1 MFSGLCHVRN
11 RAPFLGGNFGLWG
24 GMFSSCECML
34 ISYRQKDDSLNAIM
48 SGCITGGILAIR
60 GGASVAFKQ
69 ALMGGFILG
78 LIEGVSQLFIAISM
92 RNQHMMQQ
100 QMMAEMRAREMQM
113 AAHGGENPWEV
124 AYKKEQA
131 EKIAESESN
140 STMKDQAAEATSGML
155 EKATK
160 SFSF

>member
-1 MFSGLCHVRN
+1 M
-11 RAPFLGGNFGLWG
+11 
-24 GMFSSCECML
+24 
-34 ISYRQKDDSLNAIM
+34 
-48 SGCITGGILAIR
+48 
-60 GGASVAFKQ
+60 AFKQ

-124 AYKKEQA
+124 AYNKEQ
-131 EKIAESESN
+131 
-140 STMKDQAAEATSGML
+140 
-155 EKATK
+155 
-160 SFSF
+160 